1 MYDVV
6 IRGATLVDAH
16 TEIVADLAVTG
27 GKIAAIGVNLPG
39 EAKEVIDGA
48 GLHVFPGLIDPH
60 VHFNEPGRTHWE
72 GFETGTRALAAGG
85 VTTFFDMPLNSDPPL
100 TTVEAFDAKMALMKE
115 KAIVNGYL
123 WGGLIPGNLDQL
135 EGLHE
140 RGVIGFK
147 AFMCDSGIPEFPA
160 ADDYTLYEGGE
171 IIGSVGSILAVH
183 AENDSITRG
192 LTQKAIQSGNVSV
205 EDYLESRPRTA
216 EDEAIR
222 RILYFAYWL
231 QFKVHIVHLSTSWAI
246 QYVAEFEDFRTRSL
260 QTFSYETC
268 PHYLILEAEDVK
280 RLGPV
285 AKCAP
290 PLREYSESAW
300 IWDMLK
306 EGMIPDLI
314 IGSDH
319 SPSPPEMKQGDNWF
333 KIWGGISGCQSTLSI
348 MLTHG
353 HHEHEIPLK
362 TIAAVTSYNAAERF
376 GLHNKG
382 RLTVGADADLA
393 IVDINAKY
401 TLQAED
407 LFYRHK
413 ISPYV
418 GMTFTGKC
426 VRTIVGGRTVFRDG
440 QIVV

>member
-16 TEIVADLAVTG
+16 NEIVADLAVTG
-27 GKIAAIGVNLPG
+27 GKIAAIGVDLPG

-60 VHFNEPGRTHWE
+60 VHFNEPGRAHWE

-123 WGGLIPGNLDQL
+123 WGGLVPGNLDQL
-135 EGLHE
+135 EGLHK

-160 ADDYTLYEGGE
+160 ADDYTLYEGSR
-171 IIGSVGSILAVH
+171 IIGALKGLLGVH
-183 AENDSITRG
+183 AENDSITKG
-192 LTQKAIQSGNVSV
+192 LTQKATRLGLVGIKDFVR
-205 EDYLESRPRTA
+205 SRPFEA
-216 EDEAIR
+216 ELEAIER
-222 RILYFAYWL
+222 VLAIAGGKCR
-231 QFKVHIVHLSTSWAI
+231 VHIVHVSTPLAI
-246 QYVAEFEDFRTRSL
+246 FWIDNARSKGL
-260 QTFSYETC
+260 DVSCETC
-268 PHYLILEAEDVK
+268 PHYLVFSEDDLYK
-280 RLGPV
+280 LGPIL
-285 AKCAP
+285 KCAP
-290 PLREYSESAW
+290 PLRESGGAPSSLWRQIAGGS
-300 IWDMLK
+300 IDF
-306 EGMIPDLI
+306 IA
-314 IGSDH
+314 SDH
-319 SPSPPEMKQGDNWF
+319 SPSPPEMKQGEDWF

-382 RLTVGADADLA
+382 RLSVGADADLA
-393 IVDINAKY
+393 IVDINAEY

-426 VRTIVGGRTVFRDG
+426 VQTIVGGRTVFMDG
-440 QIVV
+440 RITV